1 MFVALLRDV
10 PMGPWARIT
19 MSDPSTQIWF
29 MRSMSWPYP
38 VGEDLEL
45 PFGKSDIGVSP
56 AVPNE
61 IKRVQQMLREPMDY
75 KHVIVAR
82 SNSNG
87 CKRP

>member
-1 MFVALLRDV
+1 
-10 PMGPWARIT
+10 
-19 MSDPSTQIWF
+19 

-45 PFGKSDIGVSP
+45 PFGESDIGVSP

-61 IKRVQQMLREPMDY
+61 IKSVQQMPREPMDY
-75 KHVIVAR
+75 KHVIIAK
-82 SNSNG
+82 SNSND